1 MKKKLLAATLMAA
14 MTITTVFGRSA
25 VLAADDA
32 ASTKMITDS
41 MGNEV
46 EVPTE
51 IKSMAI
57 LPMPWISVVYA
68 LNGSGDIITG
78 MQQVAKEYRD
88 RTAVAARIT

>member
-14 MTITTVFGRSA
+14 MTITTVFGGA

-32 ASTKMITDS
+32 ASTKVITDS

-78 MQQVAKEYRD
+78 MQQVAKKFL
-88 RTAVAARIT
+88 